1 MVRII
6 IVNKEGTIKEH
17 KVNSFSKDEL
27 YKKAGFKKPDNFK
40 LRTKW
45 TVKKRSIELWA
56 KDSGRANT
64 ENKYDFPP
72 PVDSV
77 LYFGNCVLIDSHDK
91 DLTENDWYEIYEY
104 LFGGF
109 EDLNATTKEDENES
123 DELENVSPSKKTK
136 QGYLKDGFVVD
147 TNSEDEPI
155 SGNFNSEIEDI
166 CTDETDED
174 DINVILDADTDTDT
188 DTIANDDFDSDD
200 PYKLD
205 KTDNLKKEPYIYSS
219 EDD

>member
-1 MVRII
+1 MVKLL
-6 IVNKEGTIKEH
+6 IVNKEGTVKEQ

-27 YKKAGFKKPDNFK
+27 YKKAGLKKPDNFQ
-40 LRTKW
+40 LRAKW
-45 TVKKRSIELWA
+45 VVKKRSIELWA

-72 PVDSV
+72 PVDSK
-77 LYFGNCVLIDSHDK
+77 LYFGNCILIDSHDK
-91 DLTENDWYEIYEY
+91 DLTENDWLEMYEA

-109 EDLNATTKEDENES
+109 EDLSTTAKEDEEES
-123 DELENVSPSKKTK
+123 DELEDISPSKKTK

-147 TNSEDEPI
+147 TNSEDEPT
-155 SGNFNSEIEDI
+155 SGNLNSEMEEIYS
-166 CTDETDED
+166 DESD
-174 DINVILDADTDTDT
+174 DDTDIEFD
-188 DTIANDDFDSDD
+188 DDFDSDD

-205 KTDNLKKEPYIYSS
+205 KSDHLEKEPYIYSS

>member
-1 MVRII
+1 MVKII
-6 IVNKEGTIKEH
+6 IVNKEGTVKEQN
-17 KVNSFSKDEL
+17 VNSFSKDEL
-27 YKKAGFKKPDNFK
+27 YKKAGLKKPNNFK

-56 KDSGRANT
+56 KDAGRANS

-72 PVDSV
+72 PIDSK

-91 DLTENDWYEIYEY
+91 DLTENDWCEMYET

-109 EDLNATTKEDENES
+109 EDLSATTKEDEEES

-147 TNSEDEPI
+147 TNSEDEPT
-155 SGNFNSEIEDI
+155 SGNIISEIEDN
-166 CTDETDED
+166 CSDETDED
-174 DINVILDADTDTDT
+174 DSHVILDNDTDTDT
-188 DTIANDDFDSDD
+188 EANDDSDSDD

-205 KTDNLKKEPYIYSS
+205 KSDNLKKEPYIYSS
-219 EDD
+219 EDE